1 MLQLL
6 DLARESAALKCELK
20 RVREEARELRLL
32 LGEDGSAEKA
42 GTSLQ
47 LVESALRLPIR
58 RLLHL
63 EPLERAPA
71 HVGCPR

>member
-6 DLARESAALKCELK
+6 DLARENAALKCELK

-42 GTSLQ
+42 GTSLT
-47 LVESALRLPIR
+47 ACRI
-58 RLLHL
+58 
-63 EPLERAPA
+63 RAPSPGEVA
-71 HVGCPR
+71 TNSAIS

>member
-6 DLARESAALKCELK
+6 DLARENAALKCELK

-42 GTSLQ
+42 GGTCLT
-47 LVESALRLPIR
+47 ACRI
-58 RLLHL
+58 
-63 EPLERAPA
+63 RAPSPNTSPA
-71 HVGCPR
+71 SPSSITDPSASA